1 MYVWGVSVCVSGV
14 YAGFVSDVCVGCE
27 NGVCVGV
34 CVSVVCV
41 CRVCVYLMIGNQSFL
56 HPGTPPRTLRDWGLL
71 QGAGGW
77 STGSKAQNI
86 PVKGERVCPTG
97 SHQHRDT

>member
-1 MYVWGVSVCVSGV
+1 VC
-14 YAGFVSDVCVGCE
+14 
-27 NGVCVGV
+27 GVCVY
-34 CVSVVCV
+34 VVCV
-41 CRVCVYLMIGNQSFL
+41 VCVYMEVCVVCVHLMIGNQSFL